1 MRKSTQLENTNFH
14 QEHKK
19 NDALILMLDKRT
31 NANYLTVNKALQ
43 NKKTVGVT
51 IQGGKKE
58 IIVIDNVAFI
68 KKQKKNKLIIS
79 YLNNG
84 FSKVFSLK
92 YSN

>member
-1 MRKSTQLENTNFH
+1 
-14 QEHKK
+14 
-19 NDALILMLDKRT
+19 MLDKRT

-51 IQGGKKE
+51 IQRGKKE

-68 KKQKKNKLIIS
+68 KKQKKNNLIIS